1 MRRCGHQVNRLIN
14 PRLITLCLTA
24 LLLFTSVTSWANSR
38 IQVAVSPEFE
48 QPIRALLQEYRQQQ
62 PSTITE
68 VLVIPTKDFRNN
80 LRSGTQNEVAF
91 YIGFTLKEGLKLV
104 QRGNADEVR
113 QFVDGQLALW
123 APQESARD
131 LDVLLL
137 QDRLITLPDP
147 TVSPYGQAALEALNA
162 AGLKSRLSKRLVEAP
177 TLKDNALFIRLGDV
191 GAGFFNYR
199 ELLSMQVAPARDVL
213 RIPQRMYQPIHY
225 SMILL
230 NQSNRDRAVQRL
242 VRYLTSEDARPAL
255 LQAGYL

>member
-1 MRRCGHQVNRLIN
+1 MKRRGCQAYRLLNRLLISASLL
-14 PRLITLCLTA
+14 LITSMTA
-24 LLLFTSVTSWANSR
+24 WADSR
-38 IQVAVSPEFE
+38 IQIAVSPEFE
-48 QPIRALLQEYRQQQ
+48 QPIRDLLQEYRQQQ

-68 VLVIPTKDFRNN
+68 VLVIPAQDFRNN
-80 LRSGTQNEVAF
+80 LRSGTQNEVSL
-91 YIGFTLKEGLKLV
+91 YIGFTLNEGLTLV
-104 QRGNADEVR
+104 QKRYADEVR
-113 QFVDGQLALW
+113 QFVNGQLALW
-123 APQESARD
+123 APKESARD

-147 TVSPYGQAALEALNA
+147 SVSPYGHAALEALTA

-213 RIPQRMYQPIHY
+213 RIPQSMYQPIHY
-225 SMILL
+225 AIVLL
-230 NQSNRDRAVQRL
+230 NQSHQNSAVQKL
-242 VRYLTSEDARPAL
+242 VRYLSSETARPAL